1 MPDYFNSWKSSCGYT
16 GGTGSEQGLNDPPA
30 IGSAK
35 MLKRYTLKTL
45 LLLLA
50 VIAGACSHDFFGIIE
65 YKPST
70 FVESTEKPFFFSI
83 GRRVKFG
90 SFIGESAPTVFE
102 VGFFSG
108 KIDAVYPSPDVTRA
122 VIVSGG
128 RLYVAEPG
136 KAARLILEPVADYFA
151 ENIQRGNTY
160 YKTTTLQWGSDSHS
174 IFIARDKKIDRGRPG
189 MEQSFS
195 KDATLVRVELGDSLA
210 ITDLIPDFRSIIY
223 VLFGND
229 VICFDYAPGNGSV
242 VWKCARQ
249 GKILAVRWL
258 DEKGAILEDGTTIS
272 GRPFVSHYGNLDA
285 RGRNIWLAYFRFS
298 FKNTGDGYEGFFAK
312 DSANLNIKGRRVDGV
327 LDYRCIV
334 LPGGRFV
341 LIDVQHD
348 NFKGQ
353 LLVDTEAR
361 IYRELPSETRVYSSV
376 NSWKY
381 YNNFEF
387 SMDGCPE
394 FLFLP
399 KNLQK
404 EKEACEKRSGE
415 TCEMFGGIWWS
426 QSQYGGK

>member
-1 MPDYFNSWKSSCGYT
+1 MATQVGKGVSKGK
-16 GGTGSEQGLNDPPA
+16 A
-30 IGSAK
+30 ILLLRRAK
-35 MLKRYTLKTL
+35 MLKRYTLDFS

-90 SFIGESAPTVFE
+90 SSISESAPTVFE
-102 VGFFSG
+102 SG
-108 KIDAVYPSPDVTRA
+108 LQINAVYPSPDVSRA

-151 ENIQRGNTY
+151 ENIHPGNTY
-160 YKTTTLQWGSDSHS
+160 FKTTSFQWGSDSHS
-174 IFIARDKKIDRGRPG
+174 IFIARDKKIDPGRPG
-189 MEQSFS
+189 MEQDFS
-195 KDATLVRVELGDSLA
+195 KNATLVRVELWESIVIKDV
-210 ITDLIPDFRSIIY
+210 ITDFRSISY

-229 VICFDYAPGNGSV
+229 VICFNYAPGDGSV
-242 VWKCARQ
+242 VWRCSQQ
-249 GKILAVRWL
+249 GKVLAVRWL
-258 DEKGAILEDGTTIS
+258 DEKGVVLEDGTAIS
-272 GRPFVSHYGNLDA
+272 GRPFVSHYGNLDE
-285 RGRNIWLAYFRFS
+285 RGRNIWLAYFGFS
-298 FKNTGDGYEGFFAK
+298 FKNIGGGYEAFFAK
-312 DSANLNIKGRRVDGV
+312 DGTTPIFKIRTGVNIKGGVVDGV
-327 LDYRCIV
+327 LEYNSVV
-334 LPGGRFV
+334 LPGGRFA
-341 LIDVQHD
+341 LIDVYHD

-353 LLVDTEAR
+353 LLVDGDAG

-376 NSWKY
+376 NSWNY

-387 SMDGCPE
+387 SMDGRPE

-399 KNLQK
+399 INLQR

-415 TCEMFGGIWWS
+415 ACKMFGGIWWS